1 MAPDVV
7 ERSDDGEPGEPVQ
20 ELDRAIAASMRVLRE
35 RHRSVAAFASAVAAL
50 LGRPSLSRQAIYDWE
65 QGRTRIPAA
74 VWVAAATLVGMT
86 PNEAL
91 DAGLRRS
98 RPGGGRAAGGESSPS
113 G

>member
-1 MAPDVV
+1 MVPDVV
-7 ERSDDGEPGEPVQ
+7 ERSDGERVDRVQ

-35 RHRSVAAFASAVAAL
+35 RHRSVADFASVLAAL
-50 LGRPSLSRQAIYDWE
+50 LGRPGLSRQAIYDWE

-91 DAGLRRS
+91 DAGLRRA
-98 RPGGGRAAGGESSPS
+98 RPAGGPVGDGESSPD